1 MNELD
6 VFNQTELEAYNAMS
20 VKDKITSLTDD
31 ATGMGWW
38 YATNKQR
45 EVDRHQWL
53 TQEALLFY
61 IAHLKSTTKEAAE

>member
-6 VFNQTELEAYNAMS
+6 VFNKTELEAYKAMS
-20 VKDKITSLTDD
+20 IRDKIKSLTDD

-38 YATNKQR
+38 YSTNQER
-45 EVDRHQWL
+45 EIDRHQLL

-61 IAHLKSTTKEAAE
+61 IAHLKSAKKEAAQ

>member
-6 VFNQTELEAYNAMS
+6 VFNQTELEAYQAMD
-20 VKDKITSLTDD
+20 VDYKIQSLTDD

-38 YATNKQR
+38 YDTNKGR

-61 IAHLKSTTKEAAE
+61 IAHLESTKKEAA

>member
-6 VFNQTELEAYNAMS
+6 IFNQTELEAYKAMS
-20 VKDKITSLTDD
+20 DTDKIQSLIDN

-38 YATNKQR
+38 DTTNKGR
-45 EVDRHQWL
+45 EVDRDQWL

-61 IAHLKSTTKEAAE
+61 IAHLRSTKKEALE